1 MKYRIPR
8 NILFLVIAFTVLS
21 CTKNDL
27 PVIENLTITKDIQIN
42 SLFNI
47 IILDDGFLV
56 SGISNSKVIISKLD
70 INFSTVWEKNNYEWG
85 TLTSTGGWGGSFYNV
100 RINNIFIDE
109 LGNLTCFCPKTEGG
123 DVIWS
128 SVLIV
133 KLDKY
138 GNEINRIE
146 LANTSLIDVAKTSD
160 NGYLLAGNK
169 LIKLNADLSKSWE
182 KADQNYV
189 FSGAK
194 IINTNDKGLALTGTW
209 NSDQVLFQKLDEIG
223 NIQWTKKSFNQKP
236 FNDLGYDLSQL
247 YNGGFL
253 IIGRTRDLKQP
264 WDMNCFIIRTDIS
277 GDTIWTKKFGEEYNE
292 WLENFLYTSNNDF
305 IIKETVGFPNDTIHK
320 TILLRMSLDGQII
333 DSKETTSFE
342 KMIYSNSGYFVR
354 AEKTGDNTIRF
365 SKVQI
370 NDLFSK

>member
-1 MKYRIPR
+1 MKYLITRI
-8 NILFLVIAFTVLS
+8 ILFLVIAFTVLS

-27 PVIENLTITKDIQIN
+27 PVIENPTITKDIQIN

-47 IILDDGFLV
+47 INLDDGFLV
-56 SGISNSKVIISKLD
+56 TGISNSKVTISKLD

-85 TLTSTGGWGGSFYNV
+85 TTFSTGGWGGSFYAVDIIKIIVDKN
-100 RINNIFIDE
+100 
-109 LGNLTCFCPKTEGG
+109 GNYTCFCSITEGG

-128 SVLIV
+128 SALVV
-133 KLDKY
+133 KLDRL
-138 GNEINRIE
+138 GNEINKIE
-146 LANTSLIDVAKTSD
+146 LDNTALINVTETND
-160 NGYLLAGNK
+160 NGYMLFGNK
-169 LIKLNADLSKSWE
+169 LIKLNADLSQEWE
-182 KADQNYV
+182 NNDQNYV
-189 FSGAK
+189 FTGAS
-194 IINTNDKGLALTGTW
+194 IIPTNDNGLALTGTW
-209 NSDQVLFQKLDEIG
+209 NSDQVFLQKFDGKGVL
-223 NIQWTKKSFNQKP
+223 QWTKRNYNQKP
-236 FNDLGYDLSQL
+236 FNDLGYDLVQL
-247 YNGGFL
+247 ANGGFL